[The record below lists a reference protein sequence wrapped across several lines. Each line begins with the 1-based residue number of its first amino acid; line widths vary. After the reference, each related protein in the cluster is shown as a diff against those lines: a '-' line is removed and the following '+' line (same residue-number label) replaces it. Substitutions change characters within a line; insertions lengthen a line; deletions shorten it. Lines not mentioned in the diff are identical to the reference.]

1 MTAKNRL
8 PQDTEAVLGESR
20 NSGVVSIQ
28 KICGWLDISLREFLK
43 GPVFVNL
50 EPAIK

>member
-28 KICGWLDISLREFLK
+28 KICGWLDISLREFFDD
-43 GPVFVNL
+43 PVFDDL
-50 EPAIK
+50 EPVIK